1 MSRLL
6 NDLYNLANKNN
17 KAISHYNLALTSMQ
31 QKNFVNAIT
40 SFQKALKDDDKSQM
54 HSMIKPNLGLAY
66 IMNGEF
72 EKGIDELL
80 NSLSLNNT
88 NEGLAFIHA
97 NMGYA
102 YSQLKNYGLAILE
115 YRKAL
120 KYNPNNAQ
128 NHYALGML
136 YETKFQTELAAFEMD
151 KAISLDPQNEFYKEA
166 KSSLSNM
173 AALSLKV
180 GRTAQPLLTL
190 GLIVTPSYSLVEKE
204 YFPLI
209 IYIYPESP
217 LKKLVKEGDYIKYVE
232 RNQDQQEMSLM
243 EILDAEPGSKI
254 SMVVNNSKIVVN
266 AIPKITNKLT
276 EDEKIKLYRE
286 WFHSFDSRI
295 VSITELKNLKDKED
309 AGTKWGYEFESLI
322 RSWSA
327 YMKDPLFESAFALL
341 MEFFQAYTYNDN
353 PNEVHYEINLAKL
366 NFSVV
371 TTTLVNFFREIG
383 FSESAKY
390 FESKI
395 KINKPLSDGKSKRLG
410 PIKTNMADRK
420 I

>member
-31 QKNFVNAIT
+31 QKNFSNAIL

-54 HSMIKPNLGLAY
+54 QSMIKPNLGLAY
-66 IMNGEF
+66 IMNGEY

-80 NSLSLNNT
+80 NSLSLNNS

-115 YRKAL
+115 YRKSL
-120 KYNPNNAQ
+120 KYNQNNAQ
-128 NHYALGML
+128 AHYALGML
-136 YETKFQTELAAFEMD
+136 YESKFQADLASFEIE
-151 KAISLDPQNEFYKEA
+151 KAITLDPQNELYKEA
-166 KSSLSNM
+166 KNSLSNM
-173 AALSLKV
+173 AALSLKI
-180 GRTAQPLLTL
+180 GRTAQPLSSL
-190 GLIVTPSYSLVEKE
+190 GLIVTPSYSIVEKE

-217 LKKLVKEGDYIKYVE
+217 LKKLVKEGEYIKYVDRNE
-232 RNQDQQEMSLM
+232 SNQDKSVIEA
-243 EILDAEPGSKI
+243 LDIEPENKV
-254 SMVVNNSKIVVN
+254 SMLVNNSKIVAT
-266 AIPKITNKLT
+266 AIPRITKKLN
-276 EDEKIKLYRE
+276 EEEKIKLYRS
-286 WFHSFDSRI
+286 WFYSFDSRV
-295 VSITELKNLKDKED
+295 VSILELKNLKDKEE
-309 AGTKWGYEFESLI
+309 AGTKWGYEYESLI

-341 MEFFQAYTYNDN
+341 MEFFQAYTYNEKPD
-353 PNEVHYEINLAKL
+353 EVHYEINLAKL

-371 TTTLVNFFREIG
+371 TSTLVNFFREIG
-383 FSESAKY
+383 FNESAKY

-395 KINKPLSDGKSKRLG
+395 KINKPLNDGKNKKLG
-410 PIKTNMADRK
+410 PIKTNMSNRK